1 MARRRSQAMVFISGV
16 ALTALVLVVLMATGV
31 LPVKTQTTTVVTK
44 QQTAAGATETSSTA
58 SDALGASDVALT
70 PAQIY
75 QRDSS
80 GVVEVVSTLQTTQQS
95 LFGPVSG
102 ETQALGSGFV
112 VSTQGYI
119 LTNAHVVS
127 DDGRAASKVTVVF
140 KGAGS
145 QTTRVAARIVG
156 IDETSDVAVL
166 KVDPAKA
173 PTLNPLELGRS
184 STAQVGEPVVA
195 IGNPLGYDFS
205 LTSGIVSA
213 TDRNLQSPNGSTI
226 SNGIQTDAA
235 INEGNS
241 GGPLID
247 SSGKVIGINE
257 QIASQSGGNQGLGFA
272 VPIDTAAAVMA
283 QIEKTGKATYAWL
296 GVSGQTVC
304 ARHSQGARPERE
316 PGRARG
322 PGGERQPGGQG
333 RHRGRPEAGRAA
345 GPGLRDRR
353 RRHHQGRRTGRDQQR
368 AALGDHRRTQP
379 GRPRDGD
386 RGQGHD
392 HHHRER
398 HAGHAPDCVLG
409 AAGAARRRGTGQSGR
424 PRRRDGS
431 VR

>member
-1 MARRRSQAMVFISGV
+1 M
-16 ALTALVLVVLMATGV
+16 
-31 LPVKTQTTTVVTK
+31 
-44 QQTAAGATETSSTA
+44 
-58 SDALGASDVALT
+58 
-70 PAQIY
+70 
-75 QRDSS
+75 
-80 GVVEVVSTLQTTQQS
+80 VEVVSTLQTTQQG

-102 ETQALGSGFV
+102 QSQALGSGFV
-112 VSTQGYI
+112 VSKQGYI

-127 DDGRAASKVTVVF
+127 DNGQAASKVSVVF
-140 KGAGS
+140 KGNGS
-145 QTTRVAARIVG
+145 QTTSLVATVVG

-173 PTLNPLELGRS
+173 PTLNPLELGNS

-272 VPIDTAAAVMA
+272 VPIDTAVAVMG

-296 GVSGQTVC
+296 GVSGQTVSPDV
-304 ARHSQGARPERE
+304 AKALGLSVSQGVLVASVQTGSPAAKA
-316 PGRARG
+316 GIV
-322 PGGERQPGGQG
+322 GGQKQV
-333 RHRGRPEAGRAA
+333 A
-345 GPGLRDRR
+345 LQD
-353 RRHHQGRRTGRDQQR
+353 QVYVTG
-368 AALGDHRRTQP
+368 GDVITKIGGQAVTSNEQLSAIVTAHKP
-379 GRPRDGD
+379 GD
-386 RGQGHD
+386 RVTVTVVKG
-392 HHHRER
+392 
-398 HAGHAPDCVLG
+398 ASTSTVNVTLG
-409 AAGAARRRGTGQSGR
+409 TR
-424 PRRRDGS
+424 PT
-431 VR
+431 VF

>member
-16 ALTALVLVVLMATGV
+16 ALTALVLVILMATGV
-31 LPVKTQTTTVVTK
+31 LPFKERTTTVV
-44 QQTAAGATETSSTA
+44 QTAARTTGATETSNA
-58 SDALGASDVALT
+58 AADAALT

-80 GVVEVVSTLQTTQQS
+80 GVVEVVSTLETTQQS

-102 ETQALGSGFV
+102 QSQALGSGFV
-112 VSTQGYI
+112 VSKDGYI

-127 DDGRAASKVTVVF
+127 NDGRAASKVTVVF
-140 KGAGS
+140 KGNGS
-145 QTTRVAARIVG
+145 QTTRLVAKIVG

-173 PTLNPLELGRS
+173 PALNPLELGRS

-272 VPIDTAAAVMA
+272 VPIDTAAAVMS
-283 QIEKTGKATYAWL
+283 QIERTGKATYAWL
-296 GVSGQTVC
+296 GVSGQTVSPDI
-304 ARHSQGARPERE
+304 AKALGLSVSQGVLVASVQSGSPAAKA
-316 PGRARG
+316 GIV
-322 PGGERQPGGQG
+322 GGQKQV
-333 RHRGRPEAGRAA
+333 A
-345 GPGLRDRR
+345 LQD
-353 RRHHQGRRTGRDQQR
+353 QVYVTGGDVITRVGDQAVTSNEQLS
-368 AALGDHRRTQP
+368 AIVTAHKP
-379 GRPRDGD
+379 GD
-386 RGQGHD
+386 RLTVTVVKGTAASTVD
-392 HHHRER
+392 
-398 HAGHAPDCVLG
+398 VTLG
-409 AAGAARRRGTGQSGR
+409 TR
-424 PRRRDGS
+424 PS
-431 VR
+431 VF

>member
-31 LPVKTQTTTVVTK
+31 LPVKTQTTTVITR
-44 QQTAAGATETSSTA
+44 QQAAVGATETASTA
-58 SDALGASDVALT
+58 SGAALT

-102 ETQALGSGFV
+102 QSQALGSGFV
-112 VSTQGYI
+112 VSKQGHI

-127 DDGRAASKVTVVF
+127 DNGRAASKVTIVF

-173 PTLNPLELGRS
+173 PALNPLELGRS
-184 STAQVGEPVVA
+184 STAQVGDPVVA

-296 GVSGQTVC
+296 GVSGQTVSPDI
-304 ARHSQGARPERE
+304 AKALGLSVSQGVLVAGVQSGSPAAKA
-316 PGRARG
+316 GIV
-322 PGGERQPGGQG
+322 GGQKQVALQDQVYVTG
-333 RHRGRPEAGRAA
+333 GDVITRVGGQAVTSNEQLSTIVTAHRP
-345 GPGLRDRR
+345 
-353 RRHHQGRRTGRDQQR
+353 
-368 AALGDHRRTQP
+368 
-379 GRPRDGD
+379 GD
-386 RGQGHD
+386 RVTVTVVKGTTTST
-392 HHHRER
+392 
-398 HAGHAPDCVLG
+398 VSVTLG
-409 AAGAARRRGTGQSGR
+409 TR
-424 PRRRDGS
+424 PA
-431 VR
+431 VF

>member
-16 ALTALVLVVLMATGV
+16 AVTALVLVVLMATGV
-31 LPVKTQTTTVVTK
+31 LPVKTQKTTVVTGR
-44 QQTAAGATETSSTA
+44 QAAVGATAVSATA
-58 SDALGASDVALT
+58 VGATLT

-75 QRDSS
+75 EKESS
-80 GVVEVVSTLQTTQQS
+80 GVVEVVSTLQTTQQG

-102 ETQALGSGFV
+102 QSQALGSGFV
-112 VSTQGYI
+112 VSKQGYI

-127 DDGRAASKVTVVF
+127 DNGQAASKVSVVF
-140 KGAGS
+140 KGKGS
-145 QTTRVAARIVG
+145 QTTNLVATIVG

-173 PTLNPLELGRS
+173 PALNPLELGNS

-247 SSGKVIGINE
+247 SSGEVIGINE

-272 VPIDTAAAVMA
+272 VPIDTAVAVMG

-296 GVSGQTVC
+296 GVSGQTVSPDV
-304 ARHSQGARPERE
+304 AKALGLSVSQGVLVASVQTGSPAAKA
-316 PGRARG
+316 GIV
-322 PGGERQPGGQG
+322 GGQKQV
-333 RHRGRPEAGRAA
+333 A
-345 GPGLRDRR
+345 LQD
-353 RRHHQGRRTGRDQQR
+353 QVYVTG
-368 AALGDHRRTQP
+368 GDVITKIGGQAVTSNEQLSAIVTAHKP
-379 GRPRDGD
+379 GD
-386 RGQGHD
+386 RVTVTVVKG
-392 HHHRER
+392 
-398 HAGHAPDCVLG
+398 ASTSTVNVTLG
-409 AAGAARRRGTGQSGR
+409 TR
-424 PRRRDGS
+424 PT
-431 VR
+431 VF

>member
-1 MARRRSQAMVFISGV
+1 MARRGSQALVFLSGV
-16 ALTALVLVVLMATGV
+16 ALTALVLVALMATGV
-31 LPVKTQTTTVVTK
+31 LPVKTQKTTVITRARAAVGTTETS
-44 QQTAAGATETSSTA
+44 TAAGGAT
-58 SDALGASDVALT
+58 LT

-75 QRDSS
+75 QKESS
-80 GVVEVVSTLQTTQQS
+80 GVVEVVSTLQTTQEG

-102 ETQALGSGFV
+102 QSQALGSGFV
-112 VSTQGYI
+112 VSAQGYI

-127 DDGRAASKVTVVF
+127 DNGQSATKVSVVF
-140 KGAGS
+140 KGKGS
-145 QTTRVAARIVG
+145 QTTSLAATIVG

-173 PTLNPLELGRS
+173 PPLNPLQLGDS

-272 VPIDTAAAVMA
+272 VPIDTAASVMS
-283 QIEKTGKATYAWL
+283 QIEKSGKATYAWL
-296 GVSGQTVC
+296 GVSGQTVSPDI
-304 ARHSQGARPERE
+304 AKALGLSVSQGVLVASVESGSPAAKA
-316 PGRARG
+316 GIV
-322 PGGERQPGGQG
+322 GGQKQV
-333 RHRGRPEAGRAA
+333 A
-345 GPGLRDRR
+345 LQD
-353 RRHHQGRRTGRDQQR
+353 QVYVTGGDVITKIGGQAVTSNEQLSSLITARKP
-368 AALGDHRRTQP
+368 GDHVT
-379 GRPRDGD
+379 
-386 RGQGHD
+386 
-392 HHHRER
+392 
-398 HAGHAPDCVLG
+398 VTVV
-409 AAGAARRRGTGQSGR
+409 RGTSTRTLDVTLGTR
-424 PRRRDGS
+424 PT
-431 VR
+431 VF

>member
-16 ALTALVLVVLMATGV
+16 AVTALVLVVLMATGV
-31 LPVKTQTTTVVTK
+31 VPVKTQKTTVVTGR
-44 QQTAAGATETSSTA
+44 QAAVGATAVSATA
-58 SDALGASDVALT
+58 VGATLT

-75 QRDSS
+75 EKESS
-80 GVVEVVSTLQTTQQS
+80 GVVEVVSTLQTTQQG

-102 ETQALGSGFV
+102 QSQALGSGFV
-112 VSTQGYI
+112 VSKQGYI

-127 DDGRAASKVTVVF
+127 DNGQAASKVSVVF
-140 KGAGS
+140 KGNGS
-145 QTTRVAARIVG
+145 QTTSLVATVVG

-173 PTLNPLELGRS
+173 PTLNPLELGNS

-272 VPIDTAAAVMA
+272 VPIDTAVAVMG

-296 GVSGQTVC
+296 GVSGQTVSPDV
-304 ARHSQGARPERE
+304 AKALGLSVSQGVLVASVQTGSPAAKA
-316 PGRARG
+316 GIV
-322 PGGERQPGGQG
+322 GGQKQV
-333 RHRGRPEAGRAA
+333 A
-345 GPGLRDRR
+345 LQD
-353 RRHHQGRRTGRDQQR
+353 QVYVTG
-368 AALGDHRRTQP
+368 GDVITKIGGQAVTSNEQLSAIVTAHKP
-379 GRPRDGD
+379 GD
-386 RGQGHD
+386 RVTVTVVKG
-392 HHHRER
+392 
-398 HAGHAPDCVLG
+398 ASTSTVNVTLG
-409 AAGAARRRGTGQSGR
+409 TR
-424 PRRRDGS
+424 PT
-431 VR
+431 VF